1 MEELLLSPAMGVLI
15 RILLLW
21 GPLLVLAGVCV
32 VTLDK
37 LEPQRRR
44 GLLALF
50 FTMLAL
56 AAVLFGGS
64 AVLGRYGLA
73 WRTWA
78 QEGLAVLLWLAG
90 LSTGILTVAY
100 GGRWLRDWR
109 AGWGRAAVCLSGLCL
124 ASAMVFGTV
133 LGGLWVMGPGEQ
145 VVTYRGQKAI
155 LGKWVWMETS
165 YELYAYHG
173 PLVRGAGP
181 LEVDWDWALV
191 EGTVIGG
198 G

>member
-21 GPLLVLAGVCV
+21 GPLLMLAGVCV

-78 QEGLAVLLWLAG
+78 QEGLAVLLGLSG
-90 LSTGILTVAY
+90 LSTGILTVVYAR
-100 GGRWLRDWR
+100 RWL
-109 AGWGRAAVCLSGLCL
+109 GRVKGPVTWLCGFCLTG
-124 ASAMVFGTV
+124 AMFSCGV
-133 LGGLWVMGPGEQ
+133 LGLLWAMGPGETVGLYQ
-145 VVTYRGQKAI
+145 GQKVVQ
-155 LGKWVWMETS
+155 GRWVWMETS
-165 YELYAYHG
+165 YALYEYHG
-173 PLVRGAGP
+173 PLVRGAEPIAQGLEP
-181 LEVDWDWALV
+181 LLD
-191 EGTVIGG
+191 G
-198 G
+198 